1 SRLLGSARMASKQ
14 DNKQSLSALEKKM
27 MECTNLFEQSR
38 GSSFAKQRHKQPA
51 PSAKHTYPSGFEA
64 PRPPRSSASSSSY
77 VAHPPAWC
85 EASRV
90 PAFYREVERQVT
102 VPGAGIN
109 GALVCSLLLSS
120 GLSRPVLGR
129 IWELC
134 SCTLAGSFTPTELY
148 TALALVA
155 VAQAGHQPELE
166 LLSRLPQAPIP
177 MFVQQTNNVH
187 GSLQTHH
194 QQQQQQQ
201 QQPQQQQQQQVNQTR
216 HQPQLQQQQWVNQ
229 PQQKFAVTQ
238 PQQQQWV
245 NQSQQKLAAT
255 QPHQQPLFLPTSSNN
270 VTSYTMSTLA
280 SASIST
286 ALTTTTSALSSL
298 PAFSK
303 PAAATL
309 QPSMELLGAIS
320 ASSLDSLPG
329 AGHRSQGGFGGPPVP
344 TVSSVLSASSMSIV
358 PVGHNRPLSVLPT
371 QPSRHPLVTTGSGD
385 FDDDFDDFKSA
396 TVPGVAP
403 ANMFDTSNHLEPTSL
418 GVTNHAHR
426 ATQPHESGDNVVP
439 SSHPPGA
446 TSFRQPAKPQSNT
459 TQHATTKEHH
469 FFQSAKSRKDS
480 PLASVSTKPFQFSLK
495 IDLNSFAAF
504 NSTKADDCSK
514 PTESKLSESKPTE
527 SKPAPKSKAAL
538 EVEDDFADFQQAF
551 PETRGPAAAS
561 EDRYSAFKELSED
574 AMISWDSPDPVAPA
588 SSVVDGALQPVNAID
603 TGLETAEIWH
613 NPLHD
618 GGGSANNDEDEDFGE
633 FCHVRVVEPAQT
645 ATPEKRAGSGLFG
658 DTGPVGTS
666 GAFSAV
672 STDTVSL
679 GDGLSVYS
687 LEFGVRDSSLSSR
700 PGSVLSLD
708 FRLGNSD
715 DDESAKTG
723 GSEDGAAAAQEEAS
737 ETPASSD
744 TTSDTQPEVAVS
756 AGHPVSLLDKYSV
769 IREGNQGATPV
780 GEAASVDN
788 WAWCLESV
796 RELLLQAEAV
806 FNKEASSQ
814 VCREALET
822 EEGAT
827 YMRNMT
833 EVYKV
838 GQRIA
843 LSSRLTG
850 MQSER
855 LEQLCSEVQGIW
867 ERISSFLENSCL
879 FTLEAPPVQDPKWLP
894 DAESTA
900 KACGVCLLHVDN
912 PDIAP
917 SKLSYSGREYHSPCA
932 NLWVNCV
939 NSLLPAVTRPQL
951 I

>member
-1 SRLLGSARMASKQ
+1 
-14 DNKQSLSALEKKM
+14 M

-38 GSSFAKQRHKQPA
+38 GSSFAKQRHKPPV
-51 PSAKHTYPSGFEA
+51 PSAKHSYPSGFNA
-64 PRPPRSSASSSSY
+64 PRPPQSSSSY
-77 VAHPPAWC
+77 GAHLPAWC

-102 VPGAGIN
+102 VPGAGIS

-134 SCTLAGSFTPTELY
+134 SCTLAGSFTPNELY

-177 MFVQQTNNVH
+177 MFAQQQTNNMH
-187 GSLQTHH
+187 GNPQT
-194 QQQQQQQ
+194 QQQ
-201 QQPQQQQQQQVNQTR
+201 QQPQQQQQQKQANQTQQ
-216 HQPQLQQQQWVNQ
+216 QPQQQPSPQQQQWIGQSQQKFAVTHPQQGQWVNQ
-229 PQQKFAVTQ
+229 PQQKFATTQ
-238 PQQQQWV
+238 
-245 NQSQQKLAAT
+245 S
-255 QPHQQPLFLPTSSNN
+255 HQQPLFPPTSSNN
-270 VTSYTMSTLA
+270 VAGFPTSTAAPVPAGSAPPTTMSTRA
-280 SASIST
+280 
-286 ALTTTTSALSSL
+286 SALSNAS
-298 PAFSK
+298 AFLK
-303 PAAATL
+303 LAAAPTVR
-309 QPSMELLGAIS
+309 SSTELLGTIS

-329 AGHRSQGGFGGPPVP
+329 AVRGPQGEFGVSTVP
-344 TVSSVLSASSMSIV
+344 AVPIV
-358 PVGHNRPLSVLPT
+358 PSVPSVPVLPMGHDRLPPALPA
-371 QPSRHPLVTTGSGD
+371 QSSKHPLVATGSGD

-396 TVPGVAP
+396 TVPGVTPVNVLDAGDSVVPNPYPPSVTSTRQPP
-403 ANMFDTSNHLEPTSL
+403 AKARAS
-418 GVTNHAHR
+418 
-426 ATQPHESGDNVVP
+426 ATQN
-439 SSHPPGA
+439 A
-446 TSFRQPAKPQSNT
+446 
-459 TQHATTKEHH
+459 TKENH
-469 FFQSAKSRKDS
+469 FFQSTKQRKNS
-480 PLASVSTKPFQFSLK
+480 PLVPANAKPFQFSLK
-495 IDLNSFAAF
+495 IDLSSFTSL
-504 NSTKADDCSK
+504 NSTKAEDCSK
-514 PTESKLSESKPTE
+514 PTDSKPTE
-527 SKPAPKSKAAL
+527 SKPTESQPAPKSKTAL
-538 EVEDDFADFQQAF
+538 EVEDDFADFQRAF
-551 PETRGPAAAS
+551 PETAGPAVAA

-574 AMISWDSPDPVAPA
+574 AMISWDSPDPVVAP
-588 SSVVDGALQPVNAID
+588 SSVGGGVPAPVNLVD
-603 TGLETAEIWH
+603 SGPDTAEIWH

-618 GGGSANNDEDEDFGE
+618 SSGANNHDDDDEDFGE
-633 FCHVRVVEPAQT
+633 FCHVRVVEPPPSSS
-645 ATPEKRAGSGLFG
+645 ATPERRAGGGLFG
-658 DTGPVGTS
+658 DSGPVSTPS
-666 GAFSAV
+666 AFSGL

-687 LEFGVRDSSLSSR
+687 LEFGVRDSALSSR

-708 FRLGNSD
+708 FRIGNSD

-723 GSEDGAAAAQEEAS
+723 GSEDGVTAAQEEAS
-737 ETPASSD
+737 ETAASSD
-744 TTSDTQPEVAVS
+744 TTSDTQPEVAVT
-756 AGHPVSLLDKYSV
+756 AGQPISLLDKYSV
-769 IREGNQGATPV
+769 IREGDQGAALV
-780 GEAASVDN
+780 GEAACIDN
-788 WAWCLESV
+788 WVWCLESV
-796 RELLLQAEAV
+796 RELLVQAEGV

-855 LEQLCSEVQGIW
+855 LDQLCSEVQSIW

-879 FTLEAPPVQDPKWLP
+879 FVSNPLAPQLQDPKWLP
-894 DAESTA
+894 DAENTA

-917 SKLSYSGREYHSPCA
+917 SKLSYSGRDYHSPCA

-939 NSLLPAVTRPQL
+939 NSLLPAITRLQL